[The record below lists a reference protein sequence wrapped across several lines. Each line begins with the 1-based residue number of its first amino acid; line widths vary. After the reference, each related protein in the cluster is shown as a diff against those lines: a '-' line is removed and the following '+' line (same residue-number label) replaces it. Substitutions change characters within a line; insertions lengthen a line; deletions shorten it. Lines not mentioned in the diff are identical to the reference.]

1 MQSPDDMM
9 LKTSKKKVPVP
20 KSISQSFY
28 EKYSPIINKASK
40 ELGSRKLG
48 GYAGLLRARRDDPNL
63 YNRIVEIT
71 DKEIAMEK
79 KEQEERNAK
88 KSAPMNLEGRPKT
101 TVTKKYGGKIAK
113 RKATK
118 SVSGH
123 NRLY

>member
-1 MQSPDDMM
+1 MKSPDDMM
-9 LKTSKKKVPVP
+9 LETSKKKVPVP
-20 KSISQSFY
+20 KSISESFY

-40 ELGSRKLG
+40 ELGSRTLG
-48 GYAGLLRARRDDPNL
+48 GYAGLLKARRDDPKL
-63 YNRIVEIT
+63 YNRIIEIT

-79 KEQEERNAK
+79 EEQVKRNAK
-88 KSAPMNLEGRPKT
+88 KTARMNLEGRPKT

-113 RKATK
+113 RKTIK